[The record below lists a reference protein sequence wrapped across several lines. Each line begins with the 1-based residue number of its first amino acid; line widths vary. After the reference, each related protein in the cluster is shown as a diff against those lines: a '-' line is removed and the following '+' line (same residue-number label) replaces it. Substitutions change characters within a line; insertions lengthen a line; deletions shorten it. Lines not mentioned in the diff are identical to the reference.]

1 MNVKVQ
7 DIEKN
12 VVQLEI
18 EIDVSKFD
26 EGMEKSYKKNMK
38 RFSIP
43 GFRKGK
49 APRKVVERYYG
60 EAVLYDDAVNFICPE
75 AYEQAIKE
83 NDIHAVSQPEINI
96 VQIGNGENFI
106 FTAKVTVKPQVEL
119 GEYLGIEAKRQEV
132 NVTDEDV
139 EKELNTMAER
149 NSRLVNVENREVQDD
164 DTAVIDFEGF
174 VDGEPFEGGKASD
187 YYLNI
192 GSGQFIQ
199 GFEEQLKGAK
209 IDEELDVNVT
219 FPEDYGESELAGK
232 PAVFKVK
239 IKGIKKKELPI
250 IDDEFAK
257 DVSEFDTL
265 EEYKEDLKNN
275 IIEREENRVKNEIEN
290 EVIKTVVENAKVDIP
305 QVMIDN
311 RLDGIIQDFDLRL
324 RYQGVDLDSYL
335 KMTNTDITTFREKYT
350 EIAANDVKT
359 QLVIEK
365 IKDKENIDVTE
376 DEFEEEMK
384 KYADNSNKSYEEY
397 KKLLR
402 EDDIEYIK
410 NNFKAR
416 KTIEFLVKN
425 AKLV

>member
-26 EGMEKSYKKNMK
+26 EGMEKSYRKNMK

-49 APRKVVERYYG
+49 VPRKVVERYYG

-83 NDIHAVSQPEINI
+83 NDIHAVSQPEIDI

-119 GEYLGIEAKRQEV
+119 GEYLGIEAKMQEV

-192 GSGQFIQ
+192 GSGQFIP

-219 FPEDYGESELAGK
+219 FPEDYVESELAGK

-265 EEYKEDLKNN
+265 EEYKEDLKNK

-311 RLDGIIQDFDLRL
+311 RLDGIVQDFDLRL
-324 RYQGVDLDSYL
+324 RYQGVDLESYL

-376 DEFEEEMK
+376 DEFEEELK

-397 KKLLR
+397 KKLLS

>member
-26 EGMEKSYKKNMK
+26 EGMEKSYRKNMK

-49 APRKVVERYYG
+49 VPRKVVERYYG

-119 GEYLGIEAKRQEV
+119 GEYLGIEAKMQEV

-192 GSGQFIQ
+192 GSGQFIP

-219 FPEDYGESELAGK
+219 FPEDYVESELAGK

-265 EEYKEDLKNN
+265 EEYKEDLKNK

-311 RLDGIIQDFDLRL
+311 RLDGIVQDFDLRL
-324 RYQGVDLDSYL
+324 RYQGVDLESYL

-376 DEFEEEMK
+376 DEFEEELK

-397 KKLLR
+397 KKLLS